1 MVEEINKKGGVF
13 KYPEM
18 FWCDNA
24 SEFKSDMT
32 RVLEKQ
38 DVDVWRT
45 TTKYKHTHTAFVEVF

>member
-13 KYPEM
+13 QYPEV
-18 FWCDNA
+18 FRYDNA

-38 DVDVWRT
+38 DVDI
-45 TTKYKHTHTAFVEVF
+45 